1 MKELLIREIKRCRD
15 GGGYIYIYVCVW
27 IRMEKRE
34 TKKRKEEEEKKKTEN
49 INKKKNKKKW
59 TRKRWWKGK
68 KKRACSSDMQP
79 FKGGLTSVATAVSE
93 RALRYDIDDFFLV
106 KGSLRRRSFSASFSV
121 PPYMATCVAI
131 SMSVLISVFI
141 NCKGTRLLSHFSLHA
156 IPYCLLSYIVVCCL
170 MVSSMGQG

>member
-1 MKELLIREIKRCRD
+1 
-15 GGGYIYIYVCVW
+15 
-27 IRMEKRE
+27 MEKRE
-34 TKKRKEEEEKKKTEN
+34 TKKRKEEEKRKQKIQKKKMN
-49 INKKKNKKKW
+49 

-121 PPYMATCVAI
+121 PPNMATCVAI

-170 MVSSMGQG
+170 MISSMGQG

>member
-1 MKELLIREIKRCRD
+1 MYKNGKERN
-15 GGGYIYIYVCVW
+15 
-27 IRMEKRE
+27 
-34 TKKRKEEEEKKKTEN
+34 EKKKRRR
-49 INKKKNKKKW
+49 KKKTKNTKKKMN

-121 PPYMATCVAI
+121 PPNMATCVAI

-170 MVSSMGQG
+170 MISSMGQG

>member
-1 MKELLIREIKRCRD
+1 
-15 GGGYIYIYVCVW
+15 
-27 IRMEKRE
+27 
-34 TKKRKEEEEKKKTEN
+34 
-49 INKKKNKKKW
+49 
-59 TRKRWWKGK
+59 
-68 KKRACSSDMQP
+68 MQP

-156 IPYCLLSYIVVCCL
+156 IPYCLLSYIVVCWWSPRWAKDSENCENSENSGGNGGGL
-170 MVSSMGQG
+170 GLGGDRFFYTSGRGGEGEGLVGGSIE

>member
-1 MKELLIREIKRCRD
+1 MCMYKNGKERNE
-15 GGGYIYIYVCVW
+15 
-27 IRMEKRE
+27 
-34 TKKRKEEEEKKKTEN
+34 KKRKEEKENRKYKLKKK
-49 INKKKNKKKW
+49 KMS

-106 KGSLRRRSFSASFSV
+106 KGSLRRRSLSASFSV
-121 PPYMATCVAI
+121 PPYLATCVAI

-141 NCKGTRLLSHFSLHA
+141 NCKGTR
-156 IPYCLLSYIVVCCL
+156 
-170 MVSSMGQG
+170 